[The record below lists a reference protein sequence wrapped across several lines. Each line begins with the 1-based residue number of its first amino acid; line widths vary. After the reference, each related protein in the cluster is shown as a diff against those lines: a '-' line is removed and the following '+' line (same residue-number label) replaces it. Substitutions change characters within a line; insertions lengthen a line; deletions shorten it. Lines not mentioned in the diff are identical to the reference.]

1 MSGAEVSARPSARV
15 SLDTA
20 AHLTRLFRPA
30 RRAVSSR
37 PLVFPRMAIHATWND
52 HALLL
57 WGGMGEGAS
66 PRLADGAAP
75 RDLVGHLSPDGLLS
89 NTAGSITARM
99 WLPVDDAGPITECV
113 AAPAVAIS

>member
-57 WGGMGEGAS
+57 WGGMGEGAG
-66 PRLADGAAP
+66 PRLADGAAL
-75 RDLVGHLSPDGLLS
+75 RDLVGQLSADGLLS
-89 NTAGSITARM
+89 STAASATVRM
-99 WLPVDDAGPITECV
+99 WLPTDDAGPITECSAG
-113 AAPAVAIS
+113 AA